1 MWKSFNK
8 KIWLITTTIILLSN
22 LFIIYQTEKV
32 NAGSYDGR
40 DLALA
45 ILANQSVLVSSSY
58 TDKDLSGHAQG
69 KVLSSLG
76 IMAPTNGPTF
86 ALLSTGIAGAV
97 PVTSNTVN
105 PGEERGSWFA
115 GGKYGSPRDQ
125 ATLTMTLKV
134 PLYMHYLYYDVQFFS
149 TEVPEYKGSQYND
162 KFTAT
167 VNSPSQGTTTYV
179 IDINSGDFVLT
190 SRDIAGTGF
199 NIFATSGNPDGVD
212 WVDMTPRTPG
222 ADGGAT
228 ALITRENPVSPNEE
242 ITITFDII
250 DVGDNQFDSAVFIDN
265 LVFSGFAKTDIV
277 ARKTAQDVNGAYL
290 ECGDK
295 IRYTVTISNIGTA
308 AQINNPGNEF
318 EDVIPINT
326 TYVSGSATATSGTI
340 GYSNGKIIWN
350 GDIPAQSSVALTFDV
365 TVDMNLQNG
374 TIISNQGNVYWDSN
388 EDGTNDA
395 TELTDDPAID
405 DGIDQDG
412 DGETGDDDP
421 TMVTVFSFES
431 PSVVTEDFS
440 DDVTGEKATQS
451 YYGRPWFETNKG
463 KIGSIFEV
471 ASSYH
476 YSTAKSFK
484 TKIRSSGGIRY
495 WNYTL
500 SQINS
505 DMIWWEVWFA
515 CGNTS
520 EASDLYLDFKNN
532 ADNNIARIKFE
543 YVHEGTMK
551 PTDWVLRL
559 YYMNPV
565 SGWSRLDSDFEGG
578 YLYNGWYKI
587 RIEKNGDN
595 INYHL
600 YRSGIGLI
608 TSRTSGQ
615 LSAPFSNFAR
625 VEWYNTK
632 NPVVC
637 PMFFW
642 DEHSIGLTPQ
652 S

>member
-1 MWKSFNK
+1 MWKSLSKN
-8 KIWLITTTIILLSN
+8 IWLIAMTILLLSN
-22 LFIIYQTEKV
+22 LFIIYPTEKV
-32 NAGSYDGR
+32 SAGSYNGN

-58 TDKDLSGHAQG
+58 TDKDLSGYRQE

-76 IMAPTNGPTF
+76 IMTPTNGPTF

-125 ATLTMTLKV
+125 ATLTMTLTV
-134 PLYMHYLYYDVQFFS
+134 PPFMHYLYYDVQFFS

-167 VNSPSQGTTTYV
+167 VNSPSEGITTYV

-190 SRDIAGTGF
+190 SRDIPGTGF
-199 NIFATSGNPDGVD
+199 NVFATSGNPDGVD

-222 ADGGAT
+222 ADAGAT
-228 ALITRENPVSPNEE
+228 ALITRENLVSPNEQV
-242 ITITFDII
+242 TVTFDII
-250 DVGDNQFDSAVFIDN
+250 DVGDNQFDSAAFIDN
-265 LVFSGFAKTDIV
+265 IVFSGFAKTEII
-277 ARKTAQDVNGAYL
+277 ARKTAQDTNGAYL
-290 ECGDK
+290 ECGDTIK
-295 IRYTVTISNIGTA
+295 YTVTISNIGTA
-308 AQINNPGNEF
+308 AQANNPGNEF
-318 EDVIPINT
+318 EDIIPINT
-326 TYVSGSATATSGTI
+326 TYVPGSAAATSGTI
-340 GYSNGKIIWN
+340 GYSNGKITWN
-350 GDIPAQSSVALTFDV
+350 GGVPAQSSVALTFDV
-365 TVDMNLQNG
+365 TVNLSLING

-395 TELTDDPAID
+395 TELTDDPAVD
-405 DGIDQDG
+405 DGVDKDG
-412 DGETGDDDP
+412 DGETDDDDP
-421 TMVTVFSFES
+421 TRLTVFSFEP

-440 DDVTGEKATQS
+440 DDTTGEKATQS
-451 YYGRPWFETNKG
+451 YYGRSWFETTKG
-463 KIGSIFEV
+463 KTGSVFEV
-471 ASSYH
+471 VSSYH

-484 TKIRSSGGIRY
+484 TKIRSSGGTQY

-500 SQINS
+500 SQLNS
-505 DMIWWEVWFA
+505 DMIWWETWFA

-532 ADNNIARIKFE
+532 VGNNIARIKFE
-543 YVHEGTMK
+543 YVKEGIAQ
-551 PTDWVLRL
+551 PTDWVLRV
-559 YYMNPV
+559 YYMDPV
-565 SGWSRLDSDFEGG
+565 SGWSRLDSDLQDGH
-578 YLYNGWYKI
+578 LYNDWYKI
-587 RIEKNGDN
+587 RIEKNGNN
-595 INYHL
+595 INYYL
-600 YRSGIGLI
+600 YRAGVGLVDSE
-608 TSRTSGQ
+608 TDGQ

-642 DEHSIGLTPQ
+642 DEHRVGLT

>member
-1 MWKSFNK
+1 MWKSFSKN
-8 KIWLITTTIILLSN
+8 IWLITITMILLFN
-22 LFIIYQTEKV
+22 LFIIYHTEKV
-32 NAGSYDGR
+32 SAGSYSGN

-45 ILANQSVLVSSSY
+45 ILSNQSVLVSSSY
-58 TDKDLSGHAQG
+58 TDRDLSGHRQG

-76 IMAPTNGPTF
+76 IMTPTNGLTF

-97 PVTSNTVN
+97 PVTTNTVN

-115 GGKYGSPRDQ
+115 GGKYGTPRDQ
-125 ATLTMTLKV
+125 ATLTMTLTV
-134 PLYMHYLYYDVQFFS
+134 PPYMHYLYYDVQFFS

-167 VNSPSQGTTTYV
+167 VNSPSKGITTYM

-190 SRDIAGTGF
+190 SKDIPGTGF

-222 ADGGAT
+222 ADANAT
-228 ALITRENPVSPNEE
+228 ALILRGNPVSPNEQV
-242 ITITFDII
+242 TVTFDII
-250 DVGDNQFDSAVFIDN
+250 DVGDNQFDSAAFIDN
-265 LVFSGFAKTDIV
+265 IMFSGFAKTEII
-277 ARKTAQDVNGAYL
+277 ARKTAQDMNGAYL
-290 ECGDK
+290 ECGDTIK
-295 IRYTVTISNIGTA
+295 YTITISNIGTA
-308 AQINNPGNEF
+308 PQGNNLGNEF
-318 EDVIPINT
+318 EDIIPINT
-326 TYVSGSATATSGTI
+326 TYVPGSATATSGTI

-350 GDIPAQSSVALTFDV
+350 GGIPAQSSVALTFDV
-365 TVDMNLQNG
+365 TVNQSLQND
-374 TIISNQGNVYWDSN
+374 TIISNQGTVYWDKN

-395 TELTDDPAID
+395 TELTDDPAVD
-405 DGIDQDG
+405 DGIDKDG
-412 DGETGDDDP
+412 DGETDDDDP
-421 TMVTVFSFES
+421 TILTVFSFEP
-431 PSVVTEDFS
+431 PSMVTEDFS
-440 DDVTGEKATQS
+440 DDMPGEKATQS
-451 YYGRPWFETNKG
+451 YYGRSWFETNKG
-463 KIGSIFEV
+463 KTGSVFEV

-476 YSTAKSFK
+476 YSTLNSFK
-484 TKIRSSGGIRY
+484 IKLRSSGGIRY

-500 SQINS
+500 SQLDS
-505 DMIWWEVWFA
+505 DMIWWEAWFA

-532 ADNNIARIKFE
+532 AGNDIARIKFE
-543 YVHEGTMK
+543 YVHGGTVQ

-559 YYMNPV
+559 YYMDPV
-565 SGWSRLDSDFEGG
+565 SGWSRLDSDFQGG

-587 RIEKNGDN
+587 RIEKNGAN
-595 INYHL
+595 AINYYL
-600 YRSGIGLI
+600 YRSDIGLVKSK
-608 TSRTSGQ
+608 TGGQ

-625 VEWYNTK
+625 VEWHNTK

-642 DEHSIGLTPQ
+642 DEHRIGLT